1 MNILSIQSWVT
12 YGHVGNASAVFPLQR
27 LGAEVWAIN
36 TVQFSNHT
44 GYGDWTGQVCSGE
57 DVRALVDG
65 IVRTKTID
73 RLIERAKRVPATK
86 SA

>member
-1 MNILSIQSWVT
+1 ML
-12 YGHVGNASAVFPLQR
+12 GNN
-27 LGAEVWAIN
+27 LGM
-36 TVQFSNHT
+36 
-44 GYGDWTGQVCSGE
+44 
-57 DVRALVDG
+57 LVDG